1 MRASLIPL
9 AKRVRAGRTLKLV
22 LGTSAAA
29 DAKLT
34 LGKTTRRLAL
44 EAGATETGFKVPAK
58 AKRGKQKLKLTLV
71 DASGATASEER
82 ERDRDLAS
90 ARDARPPSRRL
101 RP

>member
-1 MRASLIPL
+1 VRASLIPL

-34 LGKTTRRLAL
+34 LGKTTRKLTL

-71 DASGATASEER
+71 DPSGTTVSK
-82 ERDRDLAS
+82 S
-90 ARDARPPSRRL
+90 VSVTVI
-101 RP
+101 